1 MLVKDLIVGTVETT
15 GGGIFIDFDNTPKL
29 FTYDG
34 GSFLFS
40 VNDVSLTAGLE
51 SSNSVPFSGQI
62 VVTAVPEA
70 STWAMMILGF
80 AGLGFLAHRRRNAAL
95 TRAMA

>member
-1 MLVKDLIVGTVETT
+1 MSWLSREHREVSPLMTQCEVTSLSKRYARELV
-15 GGGIFIDFDNTPKL
+15 
-29 FTYDG
+29 
-34 GSFLFS
+34 